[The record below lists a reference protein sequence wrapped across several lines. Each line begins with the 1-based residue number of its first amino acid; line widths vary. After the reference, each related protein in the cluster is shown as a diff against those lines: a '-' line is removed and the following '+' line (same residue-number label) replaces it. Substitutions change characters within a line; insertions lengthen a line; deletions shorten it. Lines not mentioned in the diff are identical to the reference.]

1 MTIIVAVIVA
11 LAIIIPISL
20 WYAFAAATLWGW
32 FIVPFFAAP
41 TLSTWQM
48 WAVVLTLAAIRPKID
63 YYKQTREV
71 DLEKLSLVFL
81 SPAVSIGLGAVVKFW
96 ILAP

>member
-41 TLSTWQM
+41 TLSTW
-48 WAVVLTLAAIRPKID
+48 
-63 YYKQTREV
+63 
-71 DLEKLSLVFL
+71 
-81 SPAVSIGLGAVVKFW
+81 
-96 ILAP
+96 

>member
-1 MTIIVAVIVA
+1 MTAIVAVIAA

-20 WYAFAAATLWGW
+20 WYAFAATTLWGW

-48 WAVVLTLAAIRPKID
+48 WAVVLTLNAMKPRTSIHKE
-63 YYKQTREV
+63 TREV
-71 DLEKLSLVFL
+71 DWEKLSLVFL
-81 SPAVSIGLGAVVKFW
+81 QPAVSIGLGAVVKFW
-96 ILAP
+96 ILVP